1 MAQQGIYRNPIFLN
15 SVTHRSVRVAPV
27 SNYLF
32 AKTLNSVV
40 IVGQEFLE
48 SAKFYPVVFT
58 RSKDQEIVPVT
69 ILGLRDADN
78 LFVSEEGAWKDGAY
92 VPAFFRR
99 YPFILASNV
108 DQDGSFAVCVD
119 SQFEGFGKKDGMA
132 LFNEKGEVTEEFGR
146 VIEFLKNYQ
155 AQHTAT
161 KDMIRLLEEYGLFK
175 DVSANITLPAGEK
188 LGFAGLM
195 MIDEMAMLNL
205 EDGKVL
211 NLFRRGFLSWIY
223 AHLYS
228 LSNFRVLMVLAAA
241 EAEKGK
247 KTDNPAGD
255 KPKEKDPAKPKAEKP
270 AK

>member
-1 MAQQGIYRNPIFLN
+1 MAQQGIYKNPIFLN

-32 AKTLNSVV
+32 AKSLNSVV

-48 SAKFYPVVFT
+48 SAKFYPVVFS
-58 RSKDQEIVPVT
+58 RSRDKEIVPVT

-92 VPAFFRR
+92 IPAFFRR
-99 YPFILASNV
+99 YPFILANNV

-119 SQFEGFGKKDGMA
+119 SQFEGFGKKEGMA
-132 LFNEKGEVTEEFGR
+132 LFNEKGEVTEEFNR

-155 AQHTAT
+155 AQHAAT
-161 KDMIRLLEEYGLFK
+161 KEMIRLLEEYGLFK

-188 LGFAGLM
+188 LGFTGLM

-228 LSNFRVLMVLAAA
+228 LSNFRSLMALAATNKGTKA
-241 EAEKGK
+241 E
-247 KTDNPAGD
+247 NPAGD
-255 KPKEKDPAKPKAEKP
+255 KPQPKAEKA